1 MQFKKNLFFIISIA
15 TLFLGCESKS
25 EDSTDNEKTIIKNIT
40 KYSVNRIDS
49 KILNIDIKDK
59 KLKVDEIKDK
69 IILLNFF
76 ATWCPPCKAE
86 IPHLI
91 NLKNKYKD
99 KFEIISANLGD
110 KNAKLNDNTTLI
122 EFANEYNIN
131 YIITNSENNF
141 KMADALGGV
150 KTIPTMFLFDLDGN
164 LVQKYIGIVPQEM
177 LETDIL
183 NILGK

>member
-1 MQFKKNLFFIISIA
+1 M
-15 TLFLGCESKS
+15 
-25 EDSTDNEKTIIKNIT
+25 
-40 KYSVNRIDS
+40 
-49 KILNIDIKDK
+49 
-59 KLKVDEIKDK
+59 
-69 IILLNFF
+69 
-76 ATWCPPCKAE
+76 
-86 IPHLI
+86 
-91 NLKNKYKD
+91 
-99 KFEIISANLGD
+99 GD